1 MTTEDLRPRVKRTA
15 KQRVFRTG
23 ELTRITLSVL
33 RKAERP
39 MTVREIAAEVAAK
52 CRLDM
57 STIPVANVAVA
68 NVRAVLARPH
78 EGLWAEKRG
87 REPTVYRVM
96 AWQIGLDGKWALSRP
111 ATDEGR
117 GDAARRAASVTDAA
131 SAAHY
136 PTRTSFLMAHQLSR
150 MKPTTLRKTAAEPMP
165 IKSPANGDSS

>member
-1 MTTEDLRPRVKRTA
+1 MTPDEQSQREAVSMTTEDLRPRVKRTA

-57 STIPVANVAVA
+57 STIPVANVGVA
-68 NVRAVLARPH
+68 NVRAALARPY

-87 REPTVYRVM
+87 RESTVYRVM
-96 AWQIGLDGKWALSRP
+96 ASKMG
-111 ATDEGR
+111 
-117 GDAARRAASVTDAA
+117 
-131 SAAHY
+131 
-136 PTRTSFLMAHQLSR
+136 
-150 MKPTTLRKTAAEPMP
+150 
-165 IKSPANGDSS
+165 